1 MIFDVLP
8 LVVAHIV
15 PGVTDFYAGLLH
27 PLTAVEHVL
36 VLAAVGLLAG
46 QQARPVALRTLLL
59 FVLLLAASAA
69 CAGAIG
75 AAVPLDT
82 ALLVSIVATGG
93 LVAARWPLPAGVV
106 YVVVG
111 LVAMLHGVANV
122 AEMRPTMSSVRFAAG
137 GAVAAF
143 VVTTYALGIA
153 RRARAPWAEV
163 AVRVAGSWIAAVGI
177 LAWGAAAL

>member
-1 MIFDVLP
+1 MLFDVVP

-36 VLAAVGLLAG
+36 VLVAVGLLAG

-69 CAGAIG
+69 CARTIG
-75 AAVPLDT
+75 AAVHLDT
-82 ALLVSIVATGG
+82 ALLASIVAMGG
-93 LVAARWPLPAGVV
+93 LVAARWPLPASVV
-106 YVVVG
+106 YASVG
-111 LVAMLHGVANV
+111 IVAVLHGVANV
-122 AEMRPTMSSVRFAAG
+122 AEMRPAMSLVRFVAGAAL
-137 GAVAAF
+137 AAF
-143 VVTTYALGIA
+143 IVTTYAVGAA

-177 LAWGAAAL
+177 LAWGAAAP